1 MWSGRRLLLFHP
13 HCAGAAKEPFTFHQ
27 ALAPGGRAAG
37 ATGMN
42 QWMPCRPGGARPGEH
57 GGGEDGRMVAYWA
70 ARHPTGLGRL
80 GIPRAGRG
88 APRSALPPL
97 PGWRRLARARGAHCA
112 GSWHQLGKGI
122 SITKSRSERGAAR
135 RGLCGAPGA
144 RRSRA
149 VTRTGA
155 ARPATVGVAGPA
167 PPLAPAWTRVPAARR
182 KQWVW
187 VCRCQREWE
196 CVCTSA
202 CVRVYRGVR
211 ATVSVDMQCGVTGP
225 PMPLCLFLRRKRGR
239 NHRFSTLDAPQK
251 PRGAF
256 AAHADPH
263 PPRASP
269 CKWPPSP
276 AA

>member
-1 MWSGRRLLLFHP
+1 MVWEAAASLSSALRWSRQGAFYFSSSPGTWRAGSRGDWNESVDALQARR
-13 HCAGAAKEPFTFHQ
+13 GAARR
-27 ALAPGGRAAG
+27 AWGRGGREEG
-37 ATGMN
+37 
-42 QWMPCRPGGARPGEH
+42 CLLGGSPPH
-57 GGGEDGRMVAYWA
+57 
-70 ARHPTGLGRL
+70 
-80 GIPRAGRG
+80 RAGQAWDPPRWARS
-88 APRSALPPL
+88 APSALPPL